1 MEVRY
6 TLKDYTC
13 LNGRDPSNV
22 NVLGYYEKPDAMG
35 TFDAEKPIEEFTS
48 ECFCIYT

>member
-13 LNGRDPSNV
+13 LNGTDPSNV
-22 NVLGYYEKPDAMG
+22 TTLGYYENPAAMG
-35 TFDAEKPIEEFTS
+35 TFDE
-48 ECFCIYT
+48 